1 MLIQLLIKGK
11 KTKDTFIATFIIPQL
26 IFLNLSVFT
35 PLVRRHKTQ
44 QQQKGWEFQTSH
56 II

>member
-44 QQQKGWEFQTSH
+44 QQQKG
-56 II
+56 